1 MGLAPALLK
10 RIEKRVDSV
19 DGFPRVRELFA
30 KTTIILEK
38 HMKKFSKR
46 IRAFTLIEL
55 LVVIAIIAILAAL
68 LLPALA
74 RAKARAQKIQCVNN
88 IKQVV
93 LAFRIWQGD
102 NNDQFPM
109 AVPMARGG
117 AQEARGLRATLATQT
132 ENYRPAASICRGVFS
147 MFLVMSNELNTPK
160 ILACPS
166 EYDTTR
172 SQSTTFAGT
181 TTTTTASGTEYYRQ
195 DKNVSYFVGVD
206 AQDTQ
211 PQMFLVG
218 DHNMGLLVGGFEP
231 TTGSGVFGD
240 GQGAFIGAGTNA
252 VSFMPGAKTDQTWV
266 CFADNGHQKQG
277 NIGLCDGSA
286 QSMNRAGL
294 QSGLANTGDAWQS
307 TAVNGIPQGINRLQ
321 FP

>member
-1 MGLAPALLK
+1 
-10 RIEKRVDSV
+10 
-19 DGFPRVRELFA
+19 
-30 KTTIILEK
+30 
-38 HMKKFSKR
+38 MKKFSKR

-88 IKQVV
+88 IKQVA

-102 NNDQFPM
+102 NNDLFPM
-109 AVPMARGG
+109 SVPMLRGG
-117 AQEARGLRATLATQT
+117 AQEAKSVRAGGATQQD
-132 ENYRPAASICRGVFS
+132 NYSPVNGRCRGVFS

-160 ILACPS
+160 ILYCPS
-166 EYDTTR
+166 EYQTTR
-172 SQSTTFAGT
+172 TQPTTFAGSALVT
-181 TTTTTASGTEYYRQ
+181 SSGTTYYVN
-195 DKNVSYFVGVD
+195 DNNVSYFVGID
-206 AQDTQ
+206 ALDVN

-218 DHNMGLLVGGFEP
+218 DHNMAQLLNGVEP
-231 TTGSGVFGD
+231 PGNPNIFGD
-240 GQGAFIGAGTNA
+240 TQPFAIGAGTNPA
-252 VSFMPGAKTDQTWV
+252 SFMPGAKNDQNWV

-277 NIGLCDGSA
+277 NIALCDGSA

-294 QSGLANTGDAWQS
+294 QSGLANTGDTWQPAYAS
-307 TAVNGIPQGINRLQ
+307 PQGTSFTAGINRLQ